1 MTKEER
7 EHLWQTTFIA
17 CRKHPERRCNRSD
30 FVNNRSRRCASC
42 VVRGTPSRNR
52 NHYRSA
58 MRWAYKRSM
67 RTRERFGLLPGA
79 LCGLKL
85 FERITGYDYR

>member
-1 MTKEER
+1 MTKEKR

-17 CRKHPERRCNRSD
+17 CKRHPERRCKRSD

-42 VVRGTPSRNR
+42 INRGSPSRDR
-52 NHYRSA
+52 QQYESA

-67 RTRERFGLLPGA
+67 KTRERFGVQPNSLQ
-79 LCGLKL
+79 GLELIK
-85 FERITGYDYR
+85 RITGYDYR